1 MKITIIVVLLVTGIL
16 VLNAL
21 VLRLLRGGHKADR
34 A

>member
-1 MKITIIVVLLVTGIL
+1 MKITIIVVLLITGIL

-21 VLRLLRGGHKADR
+21 VLRLLRGDRKTDR